1 MCEKIVKDQ
10 SLLAMIESDM
20 ERYGYMAAP
29 NAMRNFI
36 MNTQWDFNRRQW
48 VGRQIK
54 DNTITVRPD
63 TYSPD
68 MCLDLLR
75 YALTC
80 DVNEKQKAQ
89 EAGLTEPRFEL
100 VPIEALIAIDALWSL
115 QGWHKPFQAIMEYVD
130 IYENGK
136 RYLVPEVLAV
146 KRQPMPKPRY
156 ISVLSFHTNRIGV
169 FSGLR
174 HPLLEMH
181 GDSPCMGTKQT
192 SNGKTVMDV
201 EMHTSF
207 TVDTEGAF
215 LALDFELGNLVK
227 KHRNA
232 SATHGLSQGYKWWV
246 MMGVISLSPQ
256 QISVHDEILKRTEI
270 KEAMGLAGPDVTH
283 DYLMSISLDHKPEL
297 ITHSPV
303 MTAKTEVSTFQYALP
318 FAF

>member
-115 QGWHKPFQAIMEYVD
+115 QG
-130 IYENGK
+130 
-136 RYLVPEVLAV
+136 
-146 KRQPMPKPRY
+146 
-156 ISVLSFHTNRIGV
+156 
-169 FSGLR
+169 
-174 HPLLEMH
+174 
-181 GDSPCMGTKQT
+181 
-192 SNGKTVMDV
+192 
-201 EMHTSF
+201 
-207 TVDTEGAF
+207 
-215 LALDFELGNLVK
+215 
-227 KHRNA
+227 
-232 SATHGLSQGYKWWV
+232 
-246 MMGVISLSPQ
+246 
-256 QISVHDEILKRTEI
+256 
-270 KEAMGLAGPDVTH
+270 
-283 DYLMSISLDHKPEL
+283 
-297 ITHSPV
+297 
-303 MTAKTEVSTFQYALP
+303 
-318 FAF
+318 